1 MPASLPPG
9 PRRALIGTLLMPGRD
24 PLALFANL
32 ARTYGDVVHFKMGG
46 ERVFFINHPQYIRD
60 VLMTHQKNFT
70 KSRGLERA
78 KKLLGEGL
86 LTSEGSAHL
95 QQRRLLQPSFHRERI
110 AAYAS
115 VMVAHADR

>member
-1 MPASLPPG
+1 MPACLPPG

-60 VLMTHQKNFT
+60 VLMTAKMWPLRSPQKPSWNVFE
-70 KSRGLERA
+70 L
-78 KKLLGEGL
+78 
-86 LTSEGSAHL
+86 GSAL
-95 QQRRLLQPSFHRERI
+95 SVVCVPVTGSNEIRIPLSFI
-110 AAYAS
+110 IYS
-115 VMVAHADR
+115 TPL